1 MRSSAKLSELVIEG
15 QRHPTKAQ
23 MAKPN
28 GPATRAQRKRLKQ
41 AAQER
46 LRMNTIEQG
55 NRNTKDGNK
64 RIMPTLQISKTEFA
78 RLHKAFPE
86 LYKELWQEC
95 KQENMP
101 KSIAARGRG
110 RQRAWNKPQ
119 KKKVMAEL
127 TKIADDEEL
136 KGEQIAQQELADRQ
150 LSRRYLIA
158 SVARFNADYL
168 AGWVHKDI
176 CARLERF
183 MLAVE
188 EGRNPRLMLQMP
200 PRHGKSTLASQEFPA
215 WVLGHHPSWELIVC
229 SYAETLAL
237 DFSRNVR
244 ERMRDKEY
252 RALFPDTKLDPD
264 NQNAKGWKTTKK
276 GGFLPAGVEGPITGK
291 GAHILIIDDPIK
303 NSQEA
308 DSELKRAG
316 ILKWYSSTA
325 YTRLAPGGG
334 VLIIQTRWHLDDL
347 SGRLEMD
354 MVEGNGDVFEVV
366 RYPAVAVDD
375 EKYRKKGDPL
385 HKDRYN
391 HAQLKMI
398 RKAVGERTWAALYQ
412 QNPVPDEGAQ
422 FQKSMIKYYQ
432 PDELPEMLTKVAAW
446 DLAVGQK
453 EVNDKTVG
461 FTWGKDLI
469 GEFWFVDCRH
479 GHFDALDIIEE
490 ICDSFVKHDPYTV
503 GIEKD
508 KVAMSLGPLLDIAI
522 EERGLSSLHI
532 TELRPMLEGNKV
544 KRARTLQ
551 GLMRQ
556 GKVHLP
562 HPDTCDW
569 VDEFVTELLQFPY
582 GRRDDHVDAAAWL
595 ALMSTDTPMPGMN
608 YCRLAK
614 RASWRDRLRS
624 IGRDGRTMMGS

>member
-1 MRSSAKLSELVIEG
+1 MKRNVEI
-15 QRHPTKAQ
+15 RD
-23 MAKPN
+23 KP
-28 GPATRAQRKRLKQ
+28 
-41 AAQER
+41 
-46 LRMNTIEQG
+46 
-55 NRNTKDGNK
+55 D
-64 RIMPTLQISKTEFA
+64 
-78 RLHKAFPE
+78 
-86 LYKELWQEC
+86 
-95 KQENMP
+95 
-101 KSIAARGRG
+101 
-110 RQRAWNKPQ
+110 PQ
-119 KKKVMAEL
+119 KVLETF
-127 TKIADDEEL
+127 TKIAEEEEL
-136 KGEQIAQQELADRQ
+136 NGEAIAQRELAQRQ
-150 LSRRYLIA
+150 LARRHLIA
-158 SVARFNADYL
+158 SVVRFNDDYM

-183 MLAVE
+183 MHAVE
-188 EGRNPRLMLQMP
+188 AGENPRLMLQMP

-215 WVLGHHPSWELIVC
+215 WVLGHHPDWEMIVC

-244 ERMRDKEY
+244 ERMRDKEF
-252 RALFPDTKLDPD
+252 RVLFPDAKIDPD
-264 NQNAKGWKTTKK
+264 NQNAKGWKLTSK

-308 DSELKRAG
+308 DSELKRTS

-347 SGRLEMD
+347 SGRLESD
-354 MVEGNGDVFEVV
+354 MKEGNGDVFEVV
-366 RYPAVAVDD
+366 RYPAVAIED
-375 EKYRKKGDPL
+375 EKHRKRGEPL
-385 HKDRYN
+385 HKERYDTT
-391 HAQLKMI
+391 QLKMI
-398 RKAVGERTWAALYQ
+398 KKAVGERTWAALYQ

-422 FQKSMIKYYQ
+422 FQHSMIHYYQ
-432 PDELPEMLTKVAAW
+432 PDELPDELTKVAAW

-461 FTWGKDLI
+461 FTWGKDI
-469 GEFWFVDCRH
+469 VGDFWFLDCRH
-479 GHFDALDIIEE
+479 GHFDSLDIVDE
-490 ICDSFVKHDPYTV
+490 ICDSFQKHNPYTV

-508 KVAMSLGPLLDIAI
+508 KVAMSVGPLLDIAI

-582 GRRDDHVDAAAWL
+582 GRRDDHVDSAAWL
-595 ALMSTDTPMPGMN
+595 ALMATDTPSPGAN
-608 YCRLAK
+608 YSRVPK
-614 RASWRDRLRS
+614 RTSWRDRLREFT
-624 IGRDGRTMMGS
+624 RDQQRSMMGS